1 LREVLGQGRGG
12 RVPVSI
18 AGAHAGGRRLTILPG
33 QLGQLPQRG
42 GVAIQRDPSV
52 AGEGDGGL
60 RVIAGGLSRP
70 HVPGVAQLAQ
80 AGDQAAGRQPD
91 HVLQPPD
98 GERVAVRQCRQGRD
112 DAQPRRVVDQRVKY
126 AGTHNPSCLP
136 VTVPSDYRP
145 PSSSRSAWV

>member
-1 LREVLGQGRGG
+1 LREVLGQGRGD

-18 AGAHAGGRRLTILPG
+18 AGPHAGGRGLTIVPG

-42 GVAIQRDPSV
+42 GVAIQRDPAV

-60 RVIAGGLSRP
+60 RVVTGGLSRS
-70 HVPGVAQLAQ
+70 HVPGAAQLAQ

-98 GERVAVRQCRQGRD
+98 GERVAVRQGRQGRD
-112 DAQPRRVVDQRVKY
+112 DAQPRRVVDQRVQY
-126 AGTHNPSCLP
+126 AGTHSRSRLP
-136 VTVPSDYRP
+136 MVVPSDYRP
-145 PSSSRSAWV
+145 PSRSRSAWV

>member
-1 LREVLGQGRGG
+1 LREVLGQGRSG

-18 AGAHAGGRRLTILPG
+18 AGADAGCRRPMSLPG
-33 QLGQLPQRG
+33 QLGQLPQHG
-42 GVAIQRDPSV
+42 AVAIQRDPAV
-52 AGEGDGGL
+52 TGEGDGGL
-60 RVIAGGLSRP
+60 RVVAGGPARS
-70 HVPGVAQLAQ
+70 HVPGAAQLAQ

-145 PSSSRSAWV
+145 PSSSRSALV